1 MSLPHRPNPNSCRPN
16 PTPPCP
22 KTRFFRTAT
31 VRERANSIRP
41 KTVFFRAATVR
52 ERASTHPAT
61 HPAQPNRNRQKA
73 GPQ

>member
-1 MSLPHRPNPNSCRPN
+1 MSLPHRPN

-52 ERASTHPAT
+52 ERASTHPA
-61 HPAQPNRNRQKA
+61 QPNRNRQKA